1 MGTCTILADSAPYYT
16 VRIEFGEQTF
26 DQTLISVNT
35 GAELVAQFQAYA
47 DQYESDWNAMQPP
60 PADPE
65 DDGGEQTPPAD
76 PVEEG
81 GEQP

>member
-1 MGTCTILADSAPYYT
+1 MASCTILADSAPYYT

-26 DQTLISVNT
+26 DQTLVSVNT

-47 DQYESDWNAMQPP
+47 DQYEIDWNAMQPT
-60 PADPE
+60 PAEPK
-65 DDGGEQTPPAD
+65 GEA
-76 PVEEG
+76 